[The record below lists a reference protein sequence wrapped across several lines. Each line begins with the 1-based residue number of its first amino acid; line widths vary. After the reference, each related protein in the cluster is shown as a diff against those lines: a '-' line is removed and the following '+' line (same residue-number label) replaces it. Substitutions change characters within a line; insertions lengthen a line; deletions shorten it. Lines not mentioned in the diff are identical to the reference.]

1 MTSFSARARWFFVC
15 LFVLAGTPIV
25 RLGAQQPATQIPPPT
40 IRVSTR
46 LVLVDAVVTDKK
58 GQPVTGLKPEDFVIE
73 ENGKKQ
79 KIAAFSTPQEGANAP
94 APTLPPGIYSN
105 RPEYRSPGGP
115 ITVFVLDAANTPFR
129 DQAYARLQML
139 KYVEEQNKSKQRVA
153 IFALTNRL
161 QMLQDFTSDPQ
172 VLTAALNRYKPQEPI
187 LAAGGPPPMT
197 AASGDTGRASAQA
210 IAMATAQIESF
221 QSVQVAYALDRRTE
235 TTLEGMRTLARVLGG
250 MPGRKEVIW
259 LTAAFP
265 FDLIPED
272 RNVSEAEEAALQQ
285 GIRQM
290 GLGTRAS
297 SSTAERQR
305 MSHGDEI
312 RAAAAQMSSAQV
324 AIYPVDVRGL
334 VSGIELTIDDSA
346 NRQPLNT
353 SERALVRMSDVTA
366 SQETMREIASQT
378 GGKACVNQNEVKDG
392 IAIALADNVASY
404 TIGYYPEDKKWN
416 GNFRNIKVKVDRDGA
431 QVRHRKGYFALDP
444 TQLKDRKPDQ
454 EIAEALGDA
463 IPATMV
469 GFSARVKPTDKG
481 KLGIDFLVDA
491 HTITAADA
499 SGGGKKL
506 NVSFYAAVFGP
517 DGKMMTNRSMKVD
530 QAFNADNYQQILQ
543 HGMLLHMD
551 LDPQPA
557 NSRLRLAVRDEPTGY
572 IGTTQVS
579 VAAK

>member
-1 MTSFSARARWFFVC
+1 MTSFSVRARWFFVC
-15 LFVLAGTPIV
+15 LFVLVGTPIV
-25 RLGAQQPATQIPPPT
+25 RLGAQQPATQIPAPT

-73 ENGKKQ
+73 EKGKAQ
-79 KIAAFSTPQEGANAP
+79 KIAFFTQAGEPGSQAAP
-94 APTLPPGIYSN
+94 AQLAPGIYSN
-105 RPEYRSPGGP
+105 KPEYRSPGGP
-115 ITVFVLDAANTPFR
+115 LAVLLLDAVNTPFR

-139 KYVEEQNKSKQRVA
+139 KYVEQQYKPGQRMAV
-153 IFALTNRL
+153 FALANGLR
-161 QMLQDFTSDPQ
+161 MLQDFTSDSQ
-172 VLTAALNRYKPQEPI
+172 VLHTALQMYQPREQVTNAASPPISAGAGELRPAADAQLAAVTQELRGFQDAQVSYEIERRVQVTLAGLRSLTRVLEGLPGRKNVVWVTEAFPFTLIPEERAISQAEMADAIPSSRATNIGTRGAGLTAAAQRQEHAP
-187 LAAGGPPPMT
+187 
-197 AASGDTGRASAQA
+197 
-210 IAMATAQIESF
+210 
-221 QSVQVAYALDRRTE
+221 
-235 TTLEGMRTLARVLGG
+235 
-250 MPGRKEVIW
+250 
-259 LTAAFP
+259 
-265 FDLIPED
+265 
-272 RNVSEAEEAALQQ
+272 
-285 GIRQM
+285 
-290 GLGTRAS
+290 
-297 SSTAERQR
+297 
-305 MSHGDEI
+305 EI
-312 RAAAAQMSSAQV
+312 REAAAQLASAQV
-324 AIYPVDVRGL
+324 AIYPVDARGL
-334 VSGIELTIDDSA
+334 VSGAEANSDNTASRHLDSFGQSA
-346 NRQPLNT
+346 ILQ
-353 SERALVRMSDVTA
+353 VSDITN
-366 SQETMREIASQT
+366 SQETMKELARET
-378 GGKACVNQNEVKDG
+378 GGKAYVNQNEIKYGV
-392 IAIALADNVASY
+392 ALAVADNAASY
-404 TIGYYPEDKKWN
+404 TIGYYPEDKKWD
-416 GNFRNIKVKVDRDGA
+416 GKYRTIKVKVNRDGVE
-431 QVRHRKGYFALDP
+431 VRHRRGYFAIDP